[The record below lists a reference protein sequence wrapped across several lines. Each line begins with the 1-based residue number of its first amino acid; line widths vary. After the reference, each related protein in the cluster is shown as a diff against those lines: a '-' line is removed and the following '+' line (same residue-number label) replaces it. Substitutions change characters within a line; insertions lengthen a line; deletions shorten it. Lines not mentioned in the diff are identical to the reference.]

1 MHCSHITPKKKP
13 YLLNLYET
21 SKAYEFVTSFIVHLL
36 PFYYLHDFHIT
47 NLIFRLHFL
56 DRRHN

>member
-1 MHCSHITPKKKP
+1 MHCSHITPKKEP

-36 PFYYLHDFHIT
+36 PFYCVHDFHII
-47 NLIFRLHFL
+47 NLIF
-56 DRRHN
+56 